1 MFSLLKCSLFHE
13 SRQGEDKCPWS
24 TATPCTPAG
33 SREKLE
39 QNLKDASP
47 LPLVLLDR
55 QGVAAGRATV
65 GLEATGTEGYFPVW
79 SDKQDREVAN
89 LRRRSRRREGVMSH

>member
-1 MFSLLKCSLFHE
+1 MWLSYLFSLLKCSLFHE

-39 QNLKDASP
+39 
-47 LPLVLLDR
+47 LPLDLLDR
-55 QGVAAGRATV
+55 QGGAAGRATV